1 MLYVYRFRLYPKK
14 EQIEF
19 LNRQI
24 GHCRF
29 VYNKLLEIAKKDYE
43 TEGKKW
49 NYYEY
54 KKLLPKLKEEFSF
67 LKEANSQSLQEAVKW
82 LDRAFKNFFKGL
94 AKFPK
99 FKSKKRIN
107 SVSIPQHFRIEENK
121 IKIPKLKTPIKFKK
135 HREIEGKIKS
145 VSITEL
151 PSGKFYLNILVDRE
165 IEPLPETDKVVAI
178 DIGLTHFCT
187 LSTGEK
193 IGNPRN
199 LLKTEEKLKKLQ
211 RKLSRKVKGS
221 NRYLK
226 LQRKIAKLHEKVVNQ
241 RNYFLH
247 KISKRI
253 IGDNQAVVVEDLNVK
268 GLIQNSKLSKHIA
281 DASWR
286 RFISYLEYKAKL
298 YGRKL
303 IKVSPFYPSSKLCC
317 VCGYKNE
324 NLKLS
329 DRKWKCP
336 NCGTEHDRDYN
347 ATLNLLKE
355 GLKRIKGSL
364 TLRAVG
370 LERPE
375 LTPVESAITL
385 VEAGSSLFQ

>member
-14 EQIEF
+14 EQVEF
-19 LNRQI
+19 LNRQV

-29 VYNKLLEIAKKDYE
+29 VYNKFLEIAKNDYE
-43 TEGKKW
+43 AEGKKW

-54 KKLLPKLKEEFSF
+54 KKLLPKLKEEFPF

-82 LDRAFKNFFKGL
+82 LDRAFKNFFKGI
-94 AKFPK
+94 AGFPK
-99 FKSKKRIN
+99 FKSKKRVN
-107 SVSIPQHFRIEENK
+107 SVSIPQHFRIEGNK
-121 IKIPKLKTPIKFKK
+121 IKIPKLRTPIKFKK

-145 VSITEL
+145 VSITKL
-151 PSGKFYLNILVDRE
+151 PSGKFYLNVLVDRE

-178 DIGLTHFCT
+178 DVGLTHFCT

-193 IGNPRN
+193 VKNPRN
-199 LLKTEEKLKKLQ
+199 LLKTEKKLKKLQ

-226 LQRKIAKLHEKVVNQ
+226 LQRRIAKLHEKIVNQ
-241 RNYFLH
+241 RNDFLH
-247 KISKRI
+247 KLSKRI
-253 IGDNQAVVVEDLNVK
+253 IGDNQVVIVEDLNVK
-268 GLIQNSKLSKHIA
+268 GLLKNGNLAKHIA

-303 IKVSPFYPSSKLCC
+303 VKVSPFYPSSKLCSK
-317 VCGYKNE
+317 CGYKNE
-324 NLKLS
+324 SLKLS

-336 NCGTEHDRDYN
+336 NCGTEHDREYN

-355 GLKRIKGSL
+355 GLKTLKGSL

-375 LTPVESAITL
+375 LTPVESAVAL
-385 VEAGSSLFQ
+385 VEAGSSSFQ